1 MWLWHSF
8 TLLVEQ
14 TRSLSETM
22 KQYGILLTIL
32 ILCRFPLVPLW
43 ATHAHPAPL
52 LLQERYLMA
61 TIDAP
66 LRSEPTFDLDFSIFN
81 GDFPLLFQANAS
93 EFSLYTGS
101 PYYFPVFLSI
111 GSINQVGYMDPY
123 RTKTLLST
131 ASLGYRHNL
140 FAAEEFH
147 LEGFFTTWGWRYRW
161 LSGGI
166 SYHIEERVAIGY
178 VGISFANFST
188 SLMLSPQ
195 LWEVSFTLRSGNTW
209 SLLTS
214 LTFDEEGGP
223 SLTIG
228 AGISRRDIPAD
239 SLHEAHWDMLIAHR
253 GSLQHAPENT
263 LSAFNW
269 AIGQPQFIGI
279 ETDVRQTADGNFVLV
294 HDASLARYEHG
305 FIDVATMTT
314 DELKS
319 LDMGTWF
326 DDEFSG
332 ARVMDVRDLA
342 QVANANPDIY
352 WLLEIK
358 DVDWTEED
366 AFRFLSI
373 IDKEFLHH
381 DKVVFY
387 VVDERMLPIMKSI
400 TTRPVGLQLDTVK
413 NMLFYSDHLL
423 PLVDEEMERHLGM
436 ADFFTILSSKYDRD
450 EEMEELAES
459 LDIPVMYWNFHDTIF
474 GYIPKTR
481 KRFPLGMPTIEKG
494 SVIKEGYIP
503 PDER

>member
-1 MWLWHSF
+1 
-8 TLLVEQ
+8 
-14 TRSLSETM
+14 
-22 KQYGILLTIL
+22 
-32 ILCRFPLVPLW
+32 
-43 ATHAHPAPL
+43 
-52 LLQERYLMA
+52 
-61 TIDAP
+61 
-66 LRSEPTFDLDFSIFN
+66 
-81 GDFPLLFQANAS
+81 
-93 EFSLYTGS
+93 
-101 PYYFPVFLSI
+101 
-111 GSINQVGYMDPY
+111 
-123 RTKTLLST
+123 
-131 ASLGYRHNL
+131 
-140 FAAEEFH
+140 
-147 LEGFFTTWGWRYRW
+147 
-161 LSGGI
+161 
-166 SYHIEERVAIGY
+166 
-178 VGISFANFST
+178 
-188 SLMLSPQ
+188 
-195 LWEVSFTLRSGNTW
+195 
-209 SLLTS
+209 
-214 LTFDEEGGP
+214 
-223 SLTIG
+223 
-228 AGISRRDIPAD
+228 
-239 SLHEAHWDMLIAHR
+239 
-253 GSLQHAPENT
+253 
-263 LSAFNW
+263 
-269 AIGQPQFIGI
+269 
-279 ETDVRQTADGNFVLV
+279 
-294 HDASLARYEHG
+294 
-305 FIDVATMTT
+305 MTT